1 MVLVASANWAHI
13 GSTMKPDRFAELLS
27 AWPTR
32 RGPLHLKLS
41 AAIQDAI
48 TQGSLLPGVR
58 LPAERALAQAL
69 SLSRTTIVTAYG
81 HLRDS
86 GWLESRTGSGTWV
99 SRTHAIGVRSM
110 AHASA
115 VSRGSL
121 LNLLQVNDPSIIDLA
136 MSITEPAADLV
147 EEAINRAHE
156 DIVDL
161 LRQRI
166 PMPLGLP
173 TLRQAVADFYT
184 DAGTPTTQEQILIT
198 TGAQQ
203 ALSLITSLFVHR
215 GDPVLVENPTYFG
228 ALEVFRFAGARMS
241 PLPVG
246 KDHVAPDALARKI
259 AATHP
264 RLVYLTPTGHNP
276 TGVTMPSAA
285 RQMVARHA
293 ELHEVPI
300 IEDETLADLVLKGS
314 KPRSVAS
321 YSATAPILT
330 IGSLSKLVCCGLRIG
345 WIRGPVSLIH
355 RLAKVKSAADLG
367 SSHMTQ
373 VIAAE
378 LFPHLNRIRSQRT
391 MELRAKR
398 DLVVR
403 SLRARGR
410 DWTFPEPQG
419 GMSLWLRLA
428 NSDTRVLAQVA
439 LRHGVSVVPGNL
451 FSVDESHSEYI
462 RLPFLLSLDLLQS
475 GVQRL
480 LDSCEEIDASPAT
493 CTDECVIV

>member
-1 MVLVASANWAHI
+1 
-13 GSTMKPDRFAELLS
+13 MKPDRFAEMLS

-32 RGPLHLKLS
+32 PGPLHLKLS
-41 AAIQDAI
+41 AAIREAI

-58 LPAERALAQAL
+58 LPAERALAQSL

-81 HLRDS
+81 HLRDT

-99 SRTHAIGVRSM
+99 SRTHAIGVRSV
-110 AHASA
+110 AHAGT

-147 EEAINRAHE
+147 EEAMNRAHE
-156 DIVDL
+156 DIVNL

-166 PMPLGLP
+166 PMPLGLQSV
-173 TLRQAVADFYT
+173 RKAVADFYT
-184 DAGTPTTQEQILIT
+184 DAGTKTTPEQVLIT

-203 ALSLITSLFVHR
+203 ALSLVTSLFVHR

-241 PLPVG
+241 PLPVAR
-246 KDHVAPDALARKI
+246 DHVAPDVLARKI

-264 RLVYLTPTGHNP
+264 RLIYLTPTGHNP
-276 TGVTMPSAA
+276 SGATMPTEA
-285 RQMVARHA
+285 RQKIARDA
-293 ELHEVPI
+293 ESHEVPL

-314 KPRSVAS
+314 KPRSIAS

-378 LFPHLNRIRSQRT
+378 LFPRLDGIRSQRT
-391 MELRAKR
+391 VELRAKR
-398 DLVVR
+398 DLV
-403 SLRARGR
+403 LRLLRDRGR
-410 DWTFPEPQG
+410 QWTFPEPQG
-419 GMSLWLRLA
+419 GMSLWMRLA
-428 NSDTRVLAQVA
+428 NIDTRVLAQVA
-439 LRHGVSVVPGNL
+439 LRHGVSIVPGNL
-451 FSVDESHSEYI
+451 FSVDESHAEYI
-462 RLPFLLSLDLLQS
+462 RLPFLLPLDTLKAA
-475 GVQRL
+475 VERL
-480 LDSCEEIDASPAT
+480 LDACDEVEAAPAECEA
-493 CTDECVIV
+493 ECVLV